1 MPVALS
7 VSPSLLR
14 PNPWNTN
21 FVSPENEEKLLAS
34 MRRFKLFKPIIVREI
49 EEDGETVYE
58 ILGGEHRWEGAKRL
72 GYTEV
77 PIMNLGAISDT
88 EAKEISLADNAR
100 YGSDDSAAL
109 AALLSELGSTDDLQ
123 SFLPF
128 TNPDLKSIFAASD
141 IALDDLELDDPIAE
155 TVAEPQDEPEAK
167 PAKTHVIMRFKVSIA
182 DSETIAEKVARTK
195 KEQGFTSGDDLT
207 NAGDALVHLLIGGGS

>member
-128 TNPDLKSIFAASD
+128 TDPDLKSIFAASD

-155 TVAEPQDEPEAK
+155 TIAEPKDEPEAK